1 MVDFAKALRDKQPN
15 HIMEEPVLKTSKCL
29 SCDIVKGSQPF
40 KSGDELPG
48 EPLRGRLYEALFA
61 TGDKAYI
68 KGTDDRQPLYV
79 GEPGKEW
86 FYAFRLVPKKRA
98 DNSYILTIEVD
109 RTFEPGEKMPL
120 KKSKLADGSAAA
132 AIAAQV
138 PGVKLASELPTGKI
152 APSEPIAEP
161 ATAPKVTG
169 TPEEKVAPALRQPTK
184 SFADTAKDTV
194 KLTPEQLRAEAAKP
208 VTPAI
213 PDNQPRKGVV
223 KSVTTNVAD
232 NFVVDGTTQ
241 HKYVVTM
248 EDGTVGNIW
257 STETA
262 APVKPKDEV
271 NYTLSGFSFKGTPY
285 KDGSKRIDIIQ
296 PGMTAVSKEV
306 QIMRMACS
314 RDAIAFM
321 TMRGYGEDVPLDA
334 LFALHKDIS
343 ERLEAHILR
352 PIE

>member
-1 MVDFAKALRDKQPN
+1 
-15 HIMEEPVLKTSKCL
+15 MEEPVLKTSKCL

-68 KGTDDRQPLYV
+68 KGTDDRPPLYV
-79 GEPGKEW
+79 GPQGKEW
-86 FYAFRLVPKKRA
+86 FYAYKLIPRKRA
-98 DNSYILTIEVD
+98 DNSFILTVEVD
-109 RTFEPGEKMPL
+109 KSFEPAEKIPL
-120 KKSKLADGSAAA
+120 KKSKLTDGSAAA

-138 PGVKLASELPTGKI
+138 PGVT
-152 APSEPIAEP
+152 
-161 ATAPKVTG
+161 TAD
-169 TPEEKVAPALRQPTK
+169 KVAPPAERTTISIQEALGVEAIPSNSIAPGPASVPPSMRPPTK

-208 VTPAI
+208 VAPAI

-257 STETA
+257 STEKTF
-262 APVKPKDEV
+262 PVNVGDEV
-271 NYTLSGFSFKGTPY
+271 NYTLSGLNFRGTPY
-285 KDGSKRIDIIQ
+285 KDGSKRIDILQAGATI
-296 PGMTAVSKEV
+296 GKDVTITRLACGNTAVAL
-306 QIMRMACS
+306 MALMGDTKDLS
-314 RDAIAFM
+314 APDMIKRFVA
-321 TMRGYGEDVPLDA
+321 TSA
-334 LFALHKDIS
+334 LI
-343 ERLEAHILR
+343 EANVLR